1 MVENMEMITKE
12 IIIEKISQSSKD
24 TYESVEKQLI
34 FDFWEAVNL
43 ISLNDDYNIEEYV
56 PGYFGIGSDGGDE
69 ILTVELS
76 SGKIYSIPFIPM
88 DSKEKVF
95 IANSIDDLLK

>member
-1 MVENMEMITKE
+1 MFTKE
-12 IIIEKISQSSKD
+12 LIIEKISLSSKD
-24 TYESVEKQLI
+24 TYESVEQQLI
-34 FDFWEAVNL
+34 FNFWKADNL
-43 ISLNDDYNIEEYV
+43 ISLNNDYNVEEFI

-69 ILTVELS
+69 MLTVELS

-95 IANSIDDLLK
+95 IANTIDDLIK

>member
-1 MVENMEMITKE
+1 MITKE
-12 IIIEKISQSSKD
+12 FIIERISQCSTV
-24 TYESVEKQLI
+24 TYESVEQQLV
-34 FDFWEAVNL
+34 FDFWEADNL
-43 ISLNDDYNIEEYV
+43 ISLNTEYNVDEYV

-69 ILTVELS
+69 MLTVELS

-95 IANSIDDLLK
+95 IANSLDDLIK